1 VQVPH
6 PWHAGEEVSRV
17 LLSLVTIKC
26 ALSCQTSHLLVL
38 AARAMHVK
46 HAKYGWLVYSIGFIT
61 EVIAI
66 PASFI
71 LWATVYCSLAEAA
84 AA

>member
-1 VQVPH
+1 MQL
-6 PWHAGEEVSRV
+6 AC
-17 LLSLVTIKC
+17 LS
-26 ALSCQTSHLLVL
+26 S
-38 AARAMHVK
+38 ARAMLLQCANH
-46 HAKYGWLVYSIGFIT
+46 GLLVYTIGFIT
-61 EVIAI
+61 EVVAI

>member
-1 VQVPH
+1 
-6 PWHAGEEVSRV
+6 
-17 LLSLVTIKC
+17 
-26 ALSCQTSHLLVL
+26 
-38 AARAMHVK
+38 MHVK